1 MKRARDTIVV
11 LSSNAD
17 DLALVERAAGVAF
30 KVIAAE
36 SRGVPEDAALLVVD
50 EALVEWLLNTL
61 ASVPSVPRI
70 VVLGAG
76 LGGALD
82 GPPPAD
88 PRIVHRLSRELPPAL
103 LAPLVRSLAERH
115 PTSIPA
121 AASPRD
127 QTEARRVQRAF
138 TASRALAAAQ
148 DLPTTERLIVQAV
161 NELVD
166 ADRTQCLFHDAGD
179 GSLWSEARRATVDG
193 DERRAIGG
201 LAGFAA
207 HTGAAALAPRAADDP
222 RWLRELDDPDGD
234 GDATIL
240 AQPIIGADG
249 QVHAVITA
257 AREGR
262 RPPFTEVEPALL
274 AAFARFAAPFLDQ
287 LSTHVEAQAVLEVA
301 DDGLFRR
308 EAIEAQALPRYGDV
322 IRVSPS
328 WVSWA
333 YWALVAL
340 VVASLVYVSV
350 GTVSTYSAGP
360 AIVRSTTRS
369 EVVARTSGN
378 VTEVLVTS
386 GNAVEPGAVIARLD
400 DTDARGAVERIEREF
415 DAQLRNHLL
424 DPSDLAADG
433 ALRTLRLQLDQAR
446 GALEDRVIRA
456 ESHGV
461 IADVRVRPGQR
472 VEPGNVVSSIVDG
485 SAELSLIAL
494 LPGSDRPQLEPGMS
508 LRLELVGYRYS
519 YQTVTIDSVST
530 DVLGPG
536 EARRVLG
543 VEIAESLPL
552 PPSVV
557 LVRARI
563 PSHDFVVDGERF
575 RYHDGMLARAQV
587 RVREERIL
595 YTLIPELR
603 RM

>member
-11 LSSNAD
+11 LSSHAD
-17 DLALVERAAGVAF
+17 DVALVERAAGVAF
-30 KVIAAE
+30 NVIAAE
-36 SRGVPEDAALLVVD
+36 RRGVPEDAALIVVD
-50 EALVEWLLNTL
+50 EALLEWLLTTL
-61 ASVPSVPRI
+61 ASGASVPRI
-70 VVLGAG
+70 AVLGG
-76 LGGALD
+76 GQGGALAAAAAAD
-82 GPPPAD
+82 G
-88 PRIVHRLSRELPPAL
+88 RIVHGLARELPQAA

-115 PTSIPA
+115 PISIPA
-121 AASPRD
+121 AAPTRD
-127 QTEARRVQRAF
+127 PAEARRVQRAF
-138 TASRALAAAQ
+138 AASRALAAAQ
-148 DLPTTERLIVQAV
+148 DLPTTERVLVQAV
-161 NELVD
+161 TELVD
-166 ADRTQCLFHDAGD
+166 ADLAQCLFHDAGD

-207 HTGAAALAPRAADDP
+207 HTGAAAFAPRAGDDA
-222 RWLRELDDPDGD
+222 RWSRELDDPDGD
-234 GDATIL
+234 ADAAIL

-257 AREGR
+257 ARGGR
-262 RPPFTEVEPALL
+262 RPPFTELEPALL

-287 LSTHVEAQAVLEVA
+287 LSTHVEAQAVLEVP

-308 EAIEAQALPRYGDV
+308 EAIEAQALPRWGDV
-322 IRVSPS
+322 VRVSPS

-333 YWALVAL
+333 YWALLAL
-340 VVASLVYVSV
+340 VVASMVYVSI
-350 GTVSTYSAGP
+350 GRVSTYSAGP
-360 AIVRSTTRS
+360 AIVRSSTRG
-369 EVVARTSGN
+369 EIVARTAGN
-378 VTEVLVTS
+378 ITEVLVTS
-386 GNAVEPGAVIARLD
+386 GTPVEPGAVIARLD
-400 DTDARGAVERIEREF
+400 DADARGAVERIEREF

-424 DPSDLAADG
+424 DPADAAADG
-433 ALRTLRLQLDQAR
+433 ALRTLRLQLEEAR

-461 IADVRVRPGQR
+461 VADVRVRPGQR
-472 VEPGNVVSSIVDG
+472 VEPGNVVASVVDG
-485 SAELSLIAL
+485 SAELTLVAL
-494 LPGSDRPQLEPGMS
+494 LPGSDRPQLEPGMP
-508 LRLELVGYRYS
+508 LRLELSGYRYS

-530 DVLGPG
+530 DVMGPG

-543 VEIAESLPL
+543 VELGEALAL

-563 PSHDFVVDGERF
+563 PGHEFVVDGERF
-575 RYHDGMLARAQV
+575 RYHDGMLGRAQV

>member
-1 MKRARDTIVV
+1 
-11 LSSNAD
+11 
-17 DLALVERAAGVAF
+17 
-30 KVIAAE
+30 
-36 SRGVPEDAALLVVD
+36 
-50 EALVEWLLNTL
+50 
-61 ASVPSVPRI
+61 
-70 VVLGAG
+70 
-76 LGGALD
+76 
-82 GPPPAD
+82 
-88 PRIVHRLSRELPPAL
+88 
-103 LAPLVRSLAERH
+103 
-115 PTSIPA
+115 
-121 AASPRD
+121 
-127 QTEARRVQRAF
+127 
-138 TASRALAAAQ
+138 
-148 DLPTTERLIVQAV
+148 
-161 NELVD
+161 
-166 ADRTQCLFHDAGD
+166 
-179 GSLWSEARRATVDG
+179 
-193 DERRAIGG
+193 
-201 LAGFAA
+201 
-207 HTGAAALAPRAADDP
+207 
-222 RWLRELDDPDGD
+222 
-234 GDATIL
+234 IL